1 MKKRSLIMV
10 ILMLAIGFIP
20 VGTTA
25 SVIITDTTTIPG
37 YTSTATAALA
47 SPATV
52 NLATVPEPATIC
64 ILGLGALCLIRR
76 KKSA

>member
-1 MKKRSLIMV
+1 MV
-10 ILMLAIGFIP
+10 MLMLAIGFIP

-37 YTSTATAALA
+37 YTSTSTVALA

-52 NLATVPEPATIC
+52 NLCPVPEPATIC

>member
-10 ILMLAIGFIP
+10 ILMLAIGFFP

-25 SVIITDTTTIPG
+25 SVTITDTTTIPG
-37 YTSTATAALA
+37 YTSAATAALA

-52 NLATVPEPATIC
+52 NLNPVPEPATIC

-76 KKSA
+76 NVRK